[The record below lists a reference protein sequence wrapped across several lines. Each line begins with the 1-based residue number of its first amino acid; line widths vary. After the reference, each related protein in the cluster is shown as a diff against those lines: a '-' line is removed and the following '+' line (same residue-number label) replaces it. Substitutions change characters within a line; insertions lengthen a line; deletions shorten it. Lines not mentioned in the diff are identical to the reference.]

1 MNIKDIINKKNSNSN
16 LTKEEID
23 YVVTSYVNNDITDE
37 EMTPFLQAI
46 VNIGMN
52 YEETS
57 NLTKSMLQGSVN
69 IDLSDIDGVKIDKHS
84 TGGVGDKVTLI
95 LLPIVTS
102 IGVKVAKMS
111 GRGLGFTGGT
121 IDKLESIPGLKVSL
135 KEKDFIKQVKD
146 INLAIC
152 EQTNTLVPA
161 DKKIYNLRNLTNT
174 VSSIPLIASSIMSKK
189 IASGNDK
196 IIIDVKVGNG
206 ALMDNLMDAKTLSE
220 YMIKIGTSFDKE
232 VICVLTNMDEP
243 LGYAIGNK
251 LEVIEAYEFLKGNM
265 EPKLK
270 ELVFLL
276 ATIMVNLSLGIDTDE
291 AYKLVENSI
300 ISGKALIKFNEMVEY
315 QGGTLDLENNA
326 KMFSIRSNETGFINS
341 INALKLGELARSIGA
356 GKLTKDDTIDHN
368 VGFVLNKKVGDFVFK
383 GEELVKCYISDK
395 DIVLKDITDA
405 FSISLQKEE
414 TNPLIYDIIR

>member
-16 LTKEEID
+16 LTREEID

-57 NLTKSMLQGSVN
+57 NLTKSMLKGSVN

-95 LLPIVTS
+95 LLPIVAS

-220 YMIKIGTSFDKE
+220 YMIKIGASFDKE

-300 ISGKALIKFNEMVEY
+300 ISGKALVKFNEMVEH
-315 QGGTLDLENNA
+315 QGATLDLENNA

-356 GKLTKDDTIDHN
+356 GKLTKDDIIDHN